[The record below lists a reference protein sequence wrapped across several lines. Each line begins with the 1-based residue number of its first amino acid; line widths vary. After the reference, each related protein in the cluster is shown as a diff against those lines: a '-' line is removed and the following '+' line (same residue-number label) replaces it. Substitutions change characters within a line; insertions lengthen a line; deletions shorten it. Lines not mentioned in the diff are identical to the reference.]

1 VLNELPESYVV
12 DTPEQ
17 AMALLNPLRGEIVA
31 RLMKPASAAEVAR
44 QLGEQPQR
52 VNYHLKALEKA
63 GLVERVG
70 SRQVRN
76 LVELLYRA
84 VAKSFVLAE
93 SLSMKPETIQKLKDQ
108 SALAHLINTSERIK
122 RDALLLMEQSDE
134 NETIPSAA
142 LQLQVQLSDQEQRNA
157 FVEEYVSLVQ
167 KLVDRYHCQTACN
180 EAYNVLLAVYPKPAQ
195 GGNVDE
201 SGKG

>member
-1 VLNELPESYVV
+1 LLSELPNSYVV
-12 DTPEQ
+12 ETPEQ

-31 RLMKPASAAEVAR
+31 RLMEPASAAEVAR

-76 LVELLYRA
+76 LVELLYRSI
-84 VAKSFVLAE
+84 AKSFVLAE
-93 SLSMKPETIQKLKDQ
+93 SLSMKQETMQKLKDQ
-108 SALAHLINTSERIK
+108 SALAHLIDTSERIK

-134 NETIPSAA
+134 NETIPSAV
-142 LQLQVQLSDQEQRNA
+142 LQLRVQLSDQEERNA
-157 FVEEYVSLVQ
+157 FVDEYIALVQ
-167 KLVDRYHCQTACN
+167 QLVDRYHCKKDCS
-180 EAYNVLLAVYPKPAQ
+180 EEYNVLLAVYPKPAQ
-195 GGNVDE
+195 GGNADE
-201 SGKG
+201 SGIE

>member
-1 VLNELPESYVV
+1 
-12 DTPEQ
+12 
-17 AMALLNPLRGEIVA
+17 
-31 RLMKPASAAEVAR
+31 
-44 QLGEQPQR
+44 
-52 VNYHLKALEKA
+52 LKALEKA

-76 LVELLYRA
+76 LVELLYRSI
-84 VAKSFVLAE
+84 AKSFVLAE

-108 SALAHLINTSERIK
+108 SALAHLIHTAERIK

-142 LQLQVQLSDQEQRNA
+142 LQLRVQLSDQEERNA
-157 FVEEYVSLVQ
+157 FVGEYVALVQ
-167 KLVDRYHCQTACN
+167 QLVDRYHRKKDCS

-195 GGNVDE
+195 GGDADE
-201 SGKG
+201 SGNE

>member
-1 VLNELPESYVV
+1 LLSELPNSYVV
-12 DTPEQ
+12 ETPEQ

-31 RLMKPASAAEVAR
+31 RLMEPASAAEVAR

-52 VNYHLKALEKA
+52 INYHLKALEKA

-76 LVELLYRA
+76 LVELLYRSI
-84 VAKSFVLAE
+84 AKSFVLAE
-93 SLSMKPETIQKLKDQ
+93 SLSMKPETMQKLKDQ
-108 SALAHLINTSERIK
+108 SALAHLIDTSERIK

-134 NETIPSAA
+134 NETIPSAV
-142 LQLQVQLSDQEQRNA
+142 LQLRVQLSDQEERNA
-157 FVEEYVSLVQ
+157 FVDEYIALVQ
-167 KLVDRYHCQTACN
+167 QLVDRYHCKKDCS
-180 EAYNVLLAVYPKPAQ
+180 EEYNVLLAVYPKPAQ

-201 SGKG
+201 SGNE